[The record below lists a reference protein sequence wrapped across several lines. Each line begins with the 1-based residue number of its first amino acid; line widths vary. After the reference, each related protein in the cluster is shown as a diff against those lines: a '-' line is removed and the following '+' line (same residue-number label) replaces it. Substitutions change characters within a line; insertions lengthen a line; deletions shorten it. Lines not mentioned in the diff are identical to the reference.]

1 MTYNDKEHITIK
13 PRTREMLIPKES
25 KMIGVVGDNEG
36 ERVDIDIP
44 RWYDGIDLGSKD
56 IYIVVSNDEG
66 QSDMVIPDVTR
77 DEEQLHITWVV
88 LSRHVSSEG
97 TVYARIR
104 ATDESGFV
112 WQSLDGEYTVHGV
125 NDGPESMPDGQVTAV
140 NQTLLDLEAARG
152 ETLNAAA
159 DARAAASETAPPVV
173 LTESGTAITVSESA
187 ARPLRGI
194 EIYGK
199 TTQDGTPSTDAPAA
213 LTSIA
218 ESGSVTATAAGRNLA
233 ALTPRTETNNGITSS
248 YDAATGTITV
258 TGTATSNAFV
268 SYCLQSPVPAGVPL
282 VIGLGNAATDANMV
296 IRAQSESEGSNT
308 TLLNTLDSANRVV
321 RATLAHRWEFVTIK
335 VLSGATVDMTLR
347 IGVMVGESAA
357 DYAYSLPEVP
367 TTAQI
372 AVPDGLCGVPVT
384 SGGNYTDATG
394 QQWTADSIAYDADA
408 GTAKYVQRVA
418 RITAESG
425 FTTPYKNAGEAMWR
439 VSPAAV
445 QIPSAGYPAA
455 LCSLYTGAGSY
466 AELEGDS
473 GYIGVN
479 RLGELLIRDDALADA
494 AAVTAMLTGGDFE
507 LVYPLA
513 EPVESDLDAD
523 DLAALAALRSC
534 YPATTAYTD
543 AGAWVQ
549 IAYVAD
555 TKAYI
560 DAADTALAEETMQ
573 LAERVEQIEHEEYEL
588 IETITLGDGVSN
600 VTRTGLALK
609 KVRMYIHTTAGTEAV
624 SVAVEVYNDAGLCG
638 YGWLSSLVNTADR
651 YAYYYAESAGET
663 AWVEHTTPTPN
674 AYASNILSRTSYK
687 IDGSTPIKQIVSYVS
702 TGKTFP
708 TGTTIEI
715 WGVRANA

>member
-1 MTYNDKEHITIK
+1 MAYNDKEHITIK

-173 LTESGTAITVSESA
+173 LTEAGTAITVSESA
-187 ARPLRGI
+187 SRPLRGI

-199 TTQDGTPSTDAPAA
+199 TTQDGTPAPDAPAA
-213 LTSIA
+213 LASLA
-218 ESGSVTATAAGRNLA
+218 AGGSVTATI
-233 ALTPRTETNNGITSS
+233 E
-248 YDAATGTITV
+248 
-258 TGTATSNAFV
+258 
-268 SYCLQSPVPAGVPL
+268 
-282 VIGLGNAATDANMV
+282 ATD
-296 IRAQSESEGSNT
+296 EGT
-308 TLLNTLDSANRVV
+308 Q
-321 RATLAHRWEFVTIK
+321 
-335 VLSGATVDMTLR
+335 
-347 IGVMVGESAA
+347 
-357 DYAYSLPEVP
+357 
-367 TTAQI
+367 TAQI
-372 AVPDGLCGVPVT
+372 AVPDSLCGVPVA
-384 SGGNYTDATG
+384 SGGTYTDADG
-394 QQWTADSIAYDADA
+394 QQWTADSIAYDVETGA
-408 GTAKYVQRVA
+408 AKVVRRVA
-418 RITAESG
+418 RITGESG

-466 AELEGDS
+466 GELEGES

-479 RLGELLIRDDALADA
+479 RLGELLIRDDALTDA

-507 LVYPLA
+507 LIYPLA
-513 EPVESDLDAD
+513 APVETDLTAD

-534 YPATTAYTD
+534 YPATTVYTD

-624 SVAVEVYNDAGLCG
+624 SVAVEIYNDAGMCG
-638 YGWLSSLVNTADR
+638 YGWVANMVNTSDR
-651 YAYYYAESAGET
+651 YMYFYAESAGET
-663 AWVEHTTPTPN
+663 AWAEYTTPATN
-674 AYASNILSRTSYK
+674 VYNSGALYRTGGK
-687 IDGSTPIKQIVSYVS
+687 LDGSTPIKKIVMYTSGNVA
-702 TGKTFP
+702 FP
-708 TGTTIEI
+708 AGSTIEI